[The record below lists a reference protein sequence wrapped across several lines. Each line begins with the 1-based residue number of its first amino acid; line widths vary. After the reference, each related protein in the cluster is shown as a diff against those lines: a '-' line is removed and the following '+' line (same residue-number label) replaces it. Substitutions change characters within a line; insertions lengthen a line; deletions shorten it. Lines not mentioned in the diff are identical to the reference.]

1 MQNLFTESNLNTM
14 RSTVDEQYKI
24 PVIAKL
30 LHTLPHYNITF
41 HRTNST
47 FRPTDEV
54 YLEVNWIESKKNKVS
69 RPKTKCKLSEFRNI
83 RLGTRSFAHCI
94 FVRITFIFTNTML

>member
-1 MQNLFTESNLNTM
+1 M

-24 PVIAKL
+24 PLIAKL

-41 HRTNST
+41 HKTNST

-54 YLEVNWIESKKNKVS
+54 YLEVNWRKTQGKVS
-69 RPKTKCKLSEFRNI
+69 RPKTKCELSEFRDF
-83 RLGTRSFAHCI
+83 RLGSCSIAHCI
-94 FVRITFIFTNTML
+94 FVRIIVIFTDTVL